1 MPAVIVVG
9 SQWGDEGKGKFID
22 YFANSCDGVVRFQG
36 GANAGHT
43 LIVNGKKIV
52 LHLVPS
58 GILHPSLQCI
68 IGSGVVLDLDSLK
81 QEIEHVREAGHTV
94 SADRLKIS
102 SNATLVLP
110 FHKELDAAREG
121 RLKIGTTKRGIGPAY
136 EDRSSRRAILLKDLY
151 SKDLREKLERLAEE
165 KNCLFEHLYDMPK
178 INVDNMYDN
187 LMALA
192 TYFKPYVVDNMSTLV
207 NSWLDSNKNLLFEG
221 AQGALLDIYHG
232 NYPYVTSSSTISA
245 SACLSTGMGPQ
256 RVTKVV
262 GITKA
267 YCTRVGEGPF
277 PTELMNETGEKLRAE
292 GFEFGATTGRP
303 RRCGWLD
310 LVALKY
316 SIQTNGIDS
325 IVLTKMDVLNNFDS
339 IKICT
344 AYSVDGKETQDYLAA
359 KDGIATP
366 VYKEFKGWKS
376 DISGCRK
383 MGDLPQ
389 AATDYVSFI
398 QKYVGVPVD
407 VVSVGP
413 DRVQTIGLAS
423 VF

>member
-9 SQWGDEGKGKFID
+9 AQWGDEGKGKFID
-22 YFANSCDGVVRFQG
+22 YFANNCDGVVRFQG

-58 GILHPSLQCI
+58 GILHPTMMCM

-81 QEIEHVREAGHTV
+81 EEMQHVKDAGHNV
-94 SADRLKIS
+94 SPDRLKIS
-102 SNATLVLP
+102 GQATLVLP

-136 EDRSSRRAILLKDLY
+136 EDRSSRRALLFKDLFAA
-151 SKDLREKLERLAEE
+151 DLKERITLLAEE

-178 INVDNMYDN
+178 INVD
-187 LMALA
+187 AL
-192 TYFKPYVVDNMSTLV
+192 YSDLKKLSEFFRPYLINNMSDLV
-207 NSWLDSNKNLLFEG
+207 NGWLDDKKKLLFEG
-221 AQGALLDIYHG
+221 AQGALLDIFHG
-232 NYPYVTSSSTISA
+232 SYPYVTSSATISA

-256 RVTKVV
+256 RITKVV

-277 PTELMNETGEKLRAE
+277 PTELEDATGEKLRKE

-316 SIQTNGIDS
+316 SIRLNGISS
-325 IVLTKMDVLNNFDS
+325 IVLTKLDVLNNFDT

-344 AYSVDGKETQDYLAA
+344 GYEAGGKTSDDFLMAQEN
-359 KDGIATP
+359 KATP
-366 VYKEFKGWKS
+366 VYKEFKGWNS

-383 MGDLPQ
+383 LEDLP
-389 AATDYVSFI
+389 AAAREYVNFI
-398 QKYVGVPVD
+398 QAQVGVPVE

-413 DRVQTIGLAS
+413 DRVQTIGLGS